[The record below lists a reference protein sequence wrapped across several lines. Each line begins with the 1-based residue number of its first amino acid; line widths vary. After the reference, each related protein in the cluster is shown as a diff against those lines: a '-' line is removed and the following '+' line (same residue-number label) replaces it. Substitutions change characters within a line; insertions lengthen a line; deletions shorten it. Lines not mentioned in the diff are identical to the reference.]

1 MTKPQRV
8 WRVRVAHML
17 MVGPFP
23 SRVAGPA
30 MLAVVTM
37 TPMRRRS
44 ALIAW
49 LDTMLR
55 LGTTGRAS
63 AVHQVVSRQL
73 VGALVKHHAR
83 AVKLGS
89 TATWDPRCA
98 NSVVLVLQTT
108 TPMHQRHAQIVL
120 QAHMLDVVK
129 PHAMNVRRV
138 KSTVMRIQR
147 RHALPACLDSTG

>member
-17 MVGPFP
+17 LVVCFRR
-23 SRVAGPA
+23 RVAGPA

-44 ALIAW
+44 ALLAW

-55 LGTTGRAS
+55 LGTTARAS
-63 AVHQVVSRQL
+63 AVHQVVSRRL
-73 VGALVKHHAR
+73 VEALVKHHAR
-83 AVKLGS
+83 VVKLGS
-89 TATWDPRCA
+89 TAMQDRHHAASAQLGRLMW
-98 NSVVLVLQTT
+98 

-120 QAHMLDVVK
+120 
-129 PHAMNVRRV
+129 
-138 KSTVMRIQR
+138 
-147 RHALPACLDSTG
+147 

>member
-17 MVGPFP
+17 LVGPFP
-23 SRVAGPA
+23 SSDVWTA

-44 ALIAW
+44 ALLAW
-49 LDTMLR
+49 PDTMLR
-55 LGTTGRAS
+55 LGTTARAS

-73 VGALVKHHAR
+73 LGALVKHHAR

-89 TATWDPRCA
+89 TAMQDRHHAASAQLGRPMW
-98 NSVVLVLQTT
+98 

-120 QAHMLDVVK
+120 
-129 PHAMNVRRV
+129 
-138 KSTVMRIQR
+138 
-147 RHALPACLDSTG
+147 